1 MQCSKC
7 HAYIPEG
14 LNLKVCLSCGTAL
27 DLSCPTDQFSE
38 TDAPMPVSQP
48 LAENLQ
54 RSSAVRSPSAVI
66 DNKAGSSGPGWL
78 KWWVDHILGW
88 SINFAGAIFWFEGG
102 ILLLCAAI
110 VAGVWISGIADIYAR
125 HVSVLWFTLQLNS
138 LILAAVLGCFIVVGL
153 LLAGS
158 GTGLMRKTKWGAFS
172 GLVLCGLHIWGSFK
186 PSRMGGVGFYSIV
199 AGLII
204 VGISCRLFH
213 RRVSESTGALR
224 RRSKAVL
231 IWGIT
236 AMLFAAVAGVVAFGI
251 RSGKIPLNIPG
262 GSSGSFS
269 KMETKSPG
277 TVGVSTGR
285 VEDREALLR
294 EELGVDLLEENAL
307 KHPENYKSLMQ
318 LHSVYVL
325 IGNVAKIMPGGFAIA
340 KKYEQKAEETGK
352 HIDKGN
358 FKRGWEFYYQ
368 EAERT
373 HSVSRKVSDYTFES
387 IDKAVELMP
396 ENPALYFTKAS
407 YLFQNRRWAEGI
419 KALQKQAQALIDIK
433 APREAVDQG
442 RMYLAQIGWCFDLD
456 GLVYT
461 DLKAMYDGPI
471 SYSNPV
477 YLSMAM
483 ELFRNSRDTKIQSL
497 IAQYDADPRFD
508 GMRDHFRQYPGG
520 VQKGKERWLCDAL
533 QRNSFS

>member
-14 LNLKVCLSCGTAL
+14 LNLKMCLSCGTAL

-38 TDAPMPVSQP
+38 ADAPMPVSQP
-48 LAENLQ
+48 SAENLQ
-54 RSSAVRSPSAVI
+54 RSSAVRPPSAVI
-66 DNKAGSSGPGWL
+66 DNKAGRAGPGWL
-78 KWWVDHILGW
+78 KRWFDRILAW

-110 VAGVWISGIADIYAR
+110 VTGVWISGIADMYAR
-125 HVSVLWFTLQLNS
+125 PVSVLWFTLQLNS

-158 GTGLMRKTKWGAFS
+158 GTGLMSKTKWGAFS

-204 VGISCRLFH
+204 VGISCGLFH
-213 RRVSESTGALR
+213 RRGSESTGALR

-231 IWGIT
+231 VWGIT
-236 AMLFAAVAGVVAFGI
+236 AVLFAAVAGVVAFGI
-251 RSGKIPLNIPG
+251 RLGKIPLNIPG
-262 GSSGSFS
+262 GSIGSFS

-277 TVGVSTGR
+277 TVGVPTGR

-294 EELGVDLLEENAL
+294 TELGVKLLEDNVL
-307 KHPENYKSLMQ
+307 KQPEDYKSLMQ
-318 LHSVYVL
+318 LHSAYVL
-325 IGNVAKIMPGGFAIA
+325 IGNVAKIMPGGFSIA

-352 HIDKGN
+352 KISKGN
-358 FKRGWEFYYQ
+358 FEKGWEFYYQ

-373 HSVSRKVSDYTFES
+373 YSVSRKVSDYTFES
-387 IDKAVELMP
+387 IDKAIALMP
-396 ENPALYFTKAS
+396 ENPGLYFSKAS

-419 KALQKQAQALIDIK
+419 KALQKQGQALMDTK
-433 APREAVDQG
+433 APYGAADQG

-456 GLVYT
+456 GLVYP
-461 DLKAMYDGPI
+461 DLKAMYNSAIANSEPSSLGMTI
-471 SYSNPV
+471 
-477 YLSMAM
+477 
-483 ELFRNSRDTKIQSL
+483 ELFRKSQDPKIQSL
-497 IAQYDADPRFD
+497 IAQYDANPKFD
-508 GMRDHFRQYPGG
+508 RMRDHFRQYPGG
-520 VQKGKERWLCDAL
+520 VQKGKERWLCDTL
-533 QRNSFS
+533 ERNSFS